1 MDNAAQR
8 THSLFIVRIAHEP
21 GLAGTGRW
29 RGTVEHVPS
38 GLRLCFA
45 SFKDLDDFIAVRLN
59 LGSPQPSPEPILPH
73 PPAIESCA

>member
-1 MDNAAQR
+1 MDSAAQP

-21 GLAGTGRW
+21 GPAGTGRW

-45 SFKDLDDFIAVRLN
+45 SFKDLDDFISVRLN
-59 LGSPQPSPEPILPH
+59 LASPPAPPEPIQPY
-73 PPAIESCA
+73 PPASESYA